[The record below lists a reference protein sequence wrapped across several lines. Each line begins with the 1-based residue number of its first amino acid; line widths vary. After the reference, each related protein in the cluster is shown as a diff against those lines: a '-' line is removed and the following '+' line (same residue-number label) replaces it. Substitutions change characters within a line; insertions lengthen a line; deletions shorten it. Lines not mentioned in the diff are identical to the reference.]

1 MKDSAFEN
9 FSEKAL
15 EALDFAR
22 CQRADGS
29 YYGTGGTCRQGTP
42 ADEALGKVKI
52 MTKEQ
57 VAKASDATLRSQV
70 KNANTAGFGKGAN
83 NSPEVMKGLKEQHD
97 LAKAELDSRKGDRD
111 QRIQKALGSA
121 QKRIDKLTTRANAM
135 KPGAQKDKV
144 QSKIAKLRKTQ
155 ASLVKTRGREG
166 TNVPSRTEGFGP
178 NIPTSRFD

>member
-29 YYGTGGTCRQGTP
+29 YYGTGGTCRMGAP
-42 ADEALGKVKI
+42 ADSKDSTSRARSELLGDI
-52 MTKEQ
+52 SH
-57 VAKASDATLRSQV
+57 AKDLLKRSDLTPWERARTTTIQQTSER
-70 KNANTAGFGKGAN
+70 
-83 NSPEVMKGLKEQHD
+83 E
-97 LAKAELDSRKGDRD
+97 LAKLKGDRD

-121 QKRIDKLTTRANAM
+121 QKRIDKLTARSNAM
-135 KPGAQKDKV
+135 KPGPQKDKV
-144 QSKIAKLRKTQ
+144 QAQIAKLRKTQ
-155 ASLVKTRGREG
+155 RNLVKTRGREG